1 MLLNI
6 VAAIGSVIN
15 ENVVVSA
22 TPSATRSALCPSF
35 AATPTDATAQGKHDE
50 NTSVSFAPLEI
61 GSQCTARKVISGTKI
76 RFIVEAMIRSLFF
89 SIDITLLPASCIP
102 TMNIERGI
110 VASPIKSKKS
120 ITGAGRCMPPKSMTA
135 PKKRCNYAWIERRLY
150 GLL

>member
-50 NTSVSFAPLEI
+50 DTSVSFAPLEI
-61 GSQCTARKVISGTKI
+61 GSQCTARKVISGTNI
-76 RFIVEAMIRSLFF
+76 RLSLK
-89 SIDITLLPASCIP
+89 L
-102 TMNIERGI
+102 
-110 VASPIKSKKS
+110 
-120 ITGAGRCMPPKSMTA
+120 
-135 PKKRCNYAWIERRLY
+135 
-150 GLL
+150 

>member
-50 NTSVSFAPLEI
+50 NTSVSFAP
-61 GSQCTARKVISGTKI
+61 G
-76 RFIVEAMIRSLFF
+76 
-89 SIDITLLPASCIP
+89 
-102 TMNIERGI
+102 
-110 VASPIKSKKS
+110 
-120 ITGAGRCMPPKSMTA
+120 
-135 PKKRCNYAWIERRLY
+135 
-150 GLL
+150 